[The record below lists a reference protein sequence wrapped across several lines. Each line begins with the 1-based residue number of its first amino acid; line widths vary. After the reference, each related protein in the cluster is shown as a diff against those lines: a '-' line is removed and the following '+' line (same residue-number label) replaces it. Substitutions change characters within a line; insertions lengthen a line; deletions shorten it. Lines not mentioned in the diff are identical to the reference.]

1 MRYGKQYLGIS
12 TMFNVY
18 TFSSEKG
25 IMVPIEYTLRDC
37 SPKRKRY
44 RFMRDC
50 FSKW

>member
-1 MRYGKQYLGIS
+1 MRYGKQYLEIS

-18 TFSSEKG
+18 TFSSGKG
-25 IMVPIEYTLRDC
+25 IMVPREYTLRDC